1 MDPVAFVIETMSRAK
16 EARLCAPPRL
26 WKDLLGY
33 HQIGEGMINPKT
45 GSSLDAIDTFSQF
58 DNGSFPCTKADLVY
72 GGLGSKFAVL
82 ERAIVVSSKA
92 TGGALMWTPV

>member
-1 MDPVAFVIETMSRAK
+1 MDPVAHVIETMGQAK

-45 GSSLDAIDTFSQF
+45 GSSFDVIDTFLRF
-58 DNGSFPCTKADLVY
+58 DNGSFPCTKADMVY
-72 GGLGSKFAVL
+72 GGLGPAHL
-82 ERAIVVSSKA
+82 
-92 TGGALMWTPV
+92 PY